1 MTDGPTRLRFIA
13 GFISGRILDVTEAAI
28 DELSH
33 TDGQTIYVTA
43 NAPLAIQRQEV
54 LVQSALLAAGS
65 LDPHW
70 IKTVRG
76 RPQLARRYLAVEGH
90 RVLMQW
96 ALHFPMLAA
105 LQPAISSPSESP
117 QQSMSLAKGRST
129 LPDAPLWFGVIR
141 PSKLLTTPTGSGTK
155 ATHQDLRLAFDE
167 IDLPEADNEGDEEQT
182 EPSKILK
189 LFDNPLFNSQ
199 TLSDYFRKILGGARS
214 TSADNA
220 GAETA
225 TRSLRR
231 VSKMGDQARP
241 LPTRILHTAMT
252 QPGTTPT
259 VGINLHP
266 EWDVHKQDYRPDWCR
281 VIEYPMTTAV
291 DITTACMHRDP
302 VLRSRLV
309 RLGLGPKV
317 LRRRPE
323 GDDLDIEALTDF
335 MINLNAG
342 QSPPDT
348 IYLERRKLARDLGV
362 LVLVDASGSA
372 TDTDA
377 QGLAVHEH
385 QRQAAATLAQTL
397 EDLGDRVAVYGFRSH
412 GRANIQLLSLKPF
425 NQRFGAGARA
435 RLNQLEPAGYTRLG
449 AGIRG
454 AGEILKR
461 ESGTPH
467 RLLLVLSDGF
477 PYDDGYEH
485 HYAESDSRKAL
496 EELRSDGVACLCLSL
511 GGSYTGGSNSGGSNL
526 GGSTHDE
533 NMHRVFG
540 SASHATADSLKELS
554 LTMDRLFLTALKELA
569 APKSSVRH
577 DS

>member
-1 MTDGPTRLRFIA
+1 MTEGPARLRFIA
-13 GFISGRILDVTEAAI
+13 SYISGRIVGVTEAAPG
-28 DELSH
+28 ELSH
-33 TDGQTIYVTA
+33 TDGQTIYVSV

-54 LVQSALLAAGS
+54 LVQSALLGAGS
-65 LDPHW
+65 LDPQW
-70 IKTVRG
+70 IKAVRG

-96 ALHFPMLAA
+96 ARHIPTLAA
-105 LQPAISSPSESP
+105 LKPESASLSESA
-117 QQSMSLAKGRST
+117 QQSLTQAKGRSK
-129 LPDAPLWFGVIR
+129 LPDVPPWFGVIR
-141 PSKLLTTPTGSGTK
+141 PSKLLTTSAGPGTR

-167 IDLPEADNEGDEEQT
+167 IDLPEADNEGDEEQA

-199 TLSDYFRKILGGARS
+199 SLSDYFRKMLGGSRS
-214 TSADNA
+214 SSEGNA

-241 LPTRILHTAMT
+241 LPTRIVHTAMT
-252 QPGTTPT
+252 QPGTTLG

-266 EWDVHKQDYRPDWCR
+266 EWDVHKQSYRPDWCR
-281 VIEYPMTTAV
+281 VIEYPMTSAV
-291 DITTACMHRDP
+291 DIMAASLQPDP
-302 VLRSRLV
+302 VLRSRLA
-309 RLGLGPKV
+309 RLGVGPKV

-323 GDDLDIEALTDF
+323 GEDLDIEALTEF
-335 MINLNAG
+335 AVNLSAG
-342 QSPPDT
+342 HSPPDS
-348 IYLERRKLARDLGV
+348 IYLERRKQARDLGV
-362 LVLVDASGSA
+362 LILVDASGSA

-385 QRQAAATLAQTL
+385 QRHAAATLAQTL
-397 EDLGDRVAVYGFRSH
+397 EELGDRVAVYGFRSQ
-412 GRANIQLLSLKPF
+412 GRANIQLLALKPF
-425 NQRFGAGARA
+425 AQRFGAGARA
-435 RLNQLEPAGYTRLG
+435 RLNQLEPSGYTRLG

-485 HYAESDSRKAL
+485 RYAESDSSKAL
-496 EELRSDGVACLCLSL
+496 EELRRDGVACLCLSL
-511 GGSYTGGSNSGGSNL
+511 GTTTG
-526 GGSTHDE
+526 DDV
-533 NMHRVFG
+533 MHRVFG
-540 SASHATADSLKELS
+540 SAGHLAAQSLKELS
-554 LTMDRLFLTALKELA
+554 PKIDTLFLSALKELA
-569 APKSSVRH
+569 APRSAARH
-577 DS
+577 AGTIFE